1 MTASR
6 VRAQAALSRIGWG
19 VREIG
24 LRRTITGLLRLALLT
39 ASKAPKAE
47 VNTANSGLRIA
58 FNCSTQLMPLLVV
71 FQDLL
76 EPELDAV
83 QRLLG
88 PGAVAIDVGASIGT
102 WTLWAAK
109 TGATVYAC
117 EPDEENLATL
127 NENLRSNGLEANVIA
142 QSCALG
148 PDEGWSTA
156 KRHAGGYGLNFKL
169 AVSLEQ
175 PGGVRIQSLNH
186 LVREIGVTRIDILK
200 VNTAG
205 CEADVL
211 AGGVDLFRQEMVGV
225 AMFLDGLAVR
235 PHLDELRQFSYE
247 LGFYDGRRRQFLPV
261 DGSRQL
267 DALRPGPANRYVVV
281 KHKSVSL
288 QALDRTL

>member
-1 MTASR
+1 
-6 VRAQAALSRIGWG
+6 
-19 VREIG
+19 
-24 LRRTITGLLRLALLT
+24 
-39 ASKAPKAE
+39 
-47 VNTANSGLRIA
+47 
-58 FNCSTQLMPLLVV
+58 MPLLIV
-71 FQDLL
+71 FQELL
-76 EPELDAV
+76 EPEFDAV
-83 QRLLG
+83 RRLLG
-88 PGAVAIDVGASIGT
+88 PGTVAIDVGASIGT

-142 QSCALG
+142 QNCALG

-156 KRHAGGYGLNFKL
+156 KGHAGGYGLNFKL
-169 AVSLEQ
+169 AVSLDH
-175 PGGVRIQSLNH
+175 PRGVHIQSLNH
-186 LVREIGVTRIDILK
+186 FVREIGVARIDILK

-225 AMFLDGLAVR
+225 AMFLDGLEVR

-261 DGSRQL
+261 EGSSNL
-267 DALRPGPANRYVVV
+267 DAMRPAPVNRYVVV
-281 KHKSVSL
+281 KHTSISL
-288 QALDRTL
+288 LAPDV